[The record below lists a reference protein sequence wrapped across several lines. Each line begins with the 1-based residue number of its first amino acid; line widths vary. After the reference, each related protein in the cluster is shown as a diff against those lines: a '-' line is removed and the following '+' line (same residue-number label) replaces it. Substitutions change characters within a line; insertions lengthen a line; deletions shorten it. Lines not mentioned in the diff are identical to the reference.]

1 MFDHAIRQFVSVPLM
16 LVPAK
21 CLDHA
26 IRQLVNV
33 PPVLVPAKCWIM
45 L

>member
-1 MFDHAIRQFVSVPLM
+1 M

-26 IRQLVNV
+26 IRQIVSV

-45 L
+45 LQGTL